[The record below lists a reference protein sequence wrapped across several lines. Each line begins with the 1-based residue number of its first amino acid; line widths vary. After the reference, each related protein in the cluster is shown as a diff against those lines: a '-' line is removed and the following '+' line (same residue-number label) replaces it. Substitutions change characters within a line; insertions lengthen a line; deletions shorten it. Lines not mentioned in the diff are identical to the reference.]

1 MSETQAASSRQK
13 RDCARF
19 EIPNASRVVPEAT
32 SAKRETIEAQTEET
46 LRRVHHHFHTWMLHG
61 PSAEGELPSPRSN
74 PKRKSIDPE
83 EANDLQRRH
92 APAWRSRALRRQE
105 HARVAEREEK
115 SLAEQIRSFQERAD
129 LRECRLP
136 GMLSRISRQ
145 ACEGWQRQTGLHSS
159 QILAR
164 IKLNPCTRCEHFLG
178 SAKNRMEI
186 MGKRGCGNGASRG
199 E

>member
-13 RDCARF
+13 RDCARV
-19 EIPNASRVVPEAT
+19 EIPNASRVAPVAT
-32 SAKRETIEAQTEET
+32 SAKRRAIETQPEET
-46 LRRVHHHFHTWMLHG
+46 RRRVHHHFRTWILHG
-61 PSAEGELPSPRSN
+61 PADEGELPSPRSN

-83 EANDLQRRH
+83 GANDLPRRH
-92 APAWRSRALRRQE
+92 APAWRSRALRRPE
-105 HARVAEREEK
+105 RARVAEREEK

-136 GMLSRISRQ
+136 GMLSRVSRQ

-159 QILAR
+159 QMLAR

-178 SAKNRMEI
+178 SAKNPIGIR
-186 MGKRGCGNGASRG
+186 GKRGCGNGATQG

>member
-13 RDCARF
+13 CNCARTQ
-19 EIPNASRVVPEAT
+19 IPNASHVAPDET
-32 SAKRETIEAQTEET
+32 SAKRGTIETETEQTR
-46 LRRVHHHFHTWMLHG
+46 RRVHHHFHTWMLRG
-61 PSAEGELPSPRSN
+61 LSAEGELPSPRSN
-74 PKRKSIDPE
+74 LKQGSIDPE
-83 EANDLQRRH
+83 RSNDPERK
-92 APAWRSRALRRQE
+92 PGPKWRSRALRRQD

-145 ACEGWQRQTGLHSS
+145 ACEGWQRQTGLYSS
-159 QILAR
+159 QILAK

-178 SAKNRMEI
+178 SARNPMGNG
-186 MGKRGCGNGASRG
+186 GKRGCRNGASKG